1 MKALLKQLPLACLAL
16 TPMAYAQDP
25 AAEAPVEEAVVSEAV
40 PAEAAPAEAAPA
52 EAAPAEAA
60 AAEAAP
66 AEAAPAEAAPAE
78 AAPEAVAAE
87 AAPADAATTSLA
99 PDEVVAAET
108 TTETVTETV
117 TETTTETTET
127 TEAATEAPGAA
138 KVTDY
143 VSLLGNYTIVG
154 DTPYDSIED
163 AIGLTLIRGWHWTG
177 NWYIEGNFTSDV
189 IETGVD
195 GTTDFYR
202 YGLGADLVYSFGD
215 RTSFTPFVLI
225 GAGGTYHDVIPD
237 SEDEFSWAANAGVGF
252 LSGPISDFGFRI
264 RLEGRYVYDAYEFL
278 DKRQDIK
285 IGLGL
290 ELPLVL
296 PGEAMTP
303 PAVVEERVQVV
314 SAEKPGDADGDGV
327 ADPYDA
333 CPDTP
338 QGMEV
343 DGRGC
348 ALPQVLTLTGVVFD
362 FNKAT
367 LTPDARKI
375 LDDVAKKIVAYKKI
389 PMELA
394 GHTDNIGSDEYNL
407 KLSDLRAKSA
417 LDYLVEQGVAADGLT
432 AKGYGESQPVA
443 PNDTDAG
450 RQLNRRTELRI
461 EGQK

>member
-25 AAEAPVEEAVVSEAV
+25 AAESAPAEEAIVSEAV
-40 PAEAAPAEAAPA
+40 
-52 EAAPAEAA
+52 PAEAA

-66 AEAAPAEAAPAE
+66 EAAPAEATAEAAPAE

-87 AAPADAATTSLA
+87 AEAAP
-99 PDEVVAAET
+99 AET
-108 TTETVTETV
+108 TLTETETVTETV
-117 TETTTETTET
+117 TETTTTETTET
-127 TEAATEAPGAA
+127 TEAPPAA
-138 KVTDY
+138 RVTDY
-143 VSLLGNYTIVG
+143 VSLLGTYTFVG
-154 DTPYDSIED
+154 DTPFDSIEH
-163 AIGLTLIRGWHWTG
+163 AIGLQLIRGWNLSG

-189 IETGVD
+189 IETDVT

-215 RTSFTPFVLI
+215 RLSFTPFALI
-225 GAGGTYHDVIPD
+225 GAAATYTDVIPD
-237 SEDEFSWAANAGVGF
+237 DEDDWSWAANAGLG
-252 LSGPISDFGFRI
+252 LLTGPISDFGFRI
-264 RLEGRYVYDAYEFL
+264 RLEARYIYDAFEYL
-278 DKRQDIK
+278 DKREDVK
-285 IGLGL
+285 VGLGL
-290 ELPLVL
+290 ELPLQL
-296 PGEAMTP
+296 PGDAPVTP
-303 PAVVEERVQVV
+303 LPVVEERVQVV
-314 SAEKPGDADGDGV
+314 DAGQPGDADQDGV
-327 ADPYDA
+327 LDPYDA

-348 ALPQVLTLTGVVFD
+348 ALPQVLTLTGVTFEFD
-362 FNKAT
+362 SAR
-367 LTPDARKI
+367 LTSDARTI
-375 LDDVAKKIVAYKKI
+375 LDGVAKKIVAYKKI

-394 GHTDNIGSDEYNL
+394 GHTDSVGSDEYNL
-407 KLSDLRAKSA
+407 KLSDLRAKSVK
-417 LDYLVEQGVAADGLT
+417 DYLIEQGVAADGLT

>member
-1 MKALLKQLPLACLAL
+1 MKALLKQLPLACLVL

-40 PAEAAPAEAAPA
+40 PAEAAPAEAAP
-52 EAAPAEAA
+52 EAAPADAT
-60 AAEAAP
+60 
-66 AEAAPAEAAPAE
+66 AE
-78 AAPEAVAAE
+78 AAPEAVAEEAVAAE
-87 AAPADAATTSLA
+87 AAP
-99 PDEVVAAET
+99 VET
-108 TTETVTETV
+108 TLTETETVTETV

-127 TEAATEAPGAA
+127 TEAPSAA
-138 KVTDY
+138 RVTDY
-143 VSLLGNYTIVG
+143 VSLLGNYTFIG
-154 DTPYDSIED
+154 DTPFDSIEH
-163 AIGLTLIRGWHWTG
+163 AIGLTLLRGWNLSD
-177 NWYIEGNFTSDV
+177 NWYIEGNFTADN
-189 IETGVD
+189 IETDVT

-215 RTSFTPFVLI
+215 RLHFTPFVLI
-225 GAGGTYHDVIPD
+225 GAAATYTDVIPD
-237 SEDEFSWAANAGVGF
+237 DEDDWSWAANAGLGF
-252 LSGPISDFGFRI
+252 ITGPISDFGFRL
-264 RLEGRYVYDAYEFL
+264 RLEARYVYDAFEYL
-278 DKRQDIK
+278 DKRQDVK

-290 ELPLVL
+290 ELPLQRGDGPV
-296 PGEAMTP
+296 TP
-303 PAVVEERVQVV
+303 LAVVEERVQVV
-314 SAEKPGDADGDGV
+314 DAGQPGDADQDGV
-327 ADPYDA
+327 LDPYDA

-394 GHTDNIGSDEYNL
+394 GHTDSIGSDEYNL
-407 KLSDLRAKSA
+407 KLSDLRANSVKE
-417 LDYLVEQGVAADGLT
+417 YLIEQGVAGDGLT

>member
-1 MKALLKQLPLACLAL
+1 MKALLKQLPLACLVL

-25 AAEAPVEEAVVSEAV
+25 ATEAPVEEAVVSEAV

-52 EAAPAEAA
+52 EAT
-60 AAEAAP
+60 AEAAP
-66 AEAAPAEAAPAE
+66 AEATAEAAPVE
-78 AAPEAVAAE
+78 AAPEAVAEE
-87 AAPADAATTSLA
+87 A
-99 PDEVVAAET
+99 VAAEVAPVET
-108 TTETVTETV
+108 TLTETETVTETV

-127 TEAATEAPGAA
+127 TEAPSAA
-138 KVTDY
+138 RVTDY
-143 VSLLGNYTIVG
+143 VSLLGNYTFIG
-154 DTPYDSIED
+154 DTPFDSIER
-163 AIGLTLIRGWHWTG
+163 AIGLTLLRGWNLSD
-177 NWYIEGNFTSDV
+177 NWYVEGNFTSDV
-189 IETGVD
+189 IETDVQ

-215 RTSFTPFVLI
+215 RLSFTPFVLI
-225 GAGGTYHDVIPD
+225 GAAATYTDVIPD
-237 SEDEFSWAANAGVGF
+237 SEDKWNWAANAGLGF
-252 LSGPISDFGFRI
+252 ITGPISDFGFRL
-264 RLEGRYVYDAYEFL
+264 RLEARYVYDAFEYL
-278 DKRQDIK
+278 DKRQDVK
-285 IGLGL
+285 VGLGL
-290 ELPLVL
+290 ELPLQRGDGPV
-296 PGEAMTP
+296 TP
-303 PAVVEERVQVV
+303 LAVVEERVQVV
-314 SAEKPGDADGDGV
+314 DAGQPGDADQDGV
-327 ADPYDA
+327 LDPYDA

-375 LDDVAKKIVAYKKI
+375 LDDVSKKIVAYKKI

-394 GHTDNIGSDEYNL
+394 GHTDSVGSDEYNL
-407 KLSDLRAKSA
+407 KLSDLRANSVKE
-417 LDYLVEQGVAADGLT
+417 YLIEQGVAADGLT